1 MDFKDDDLLELK
13 RYLKLNHISQE
24 SICLVGSASLSLIGI
39 REHHDFDFVLHS
51 RYKSY
56 VLIY

>member
-39 REHHDFDFVLHS
+39 REHHDIDFVL
-51 RYKSY
+51 
-56 VLIY
+56 